1 MALLNR
7 ETCPYVMA
15 GGALALYV
23 LDGPRTRIVLK
34 NEVWAPATLLGC
46 MLYRRHGGE
55 DGAKLRSLLD
65 IATCALRKTCS
76 HIGACPLLREIAFDV
91 AGLVLL
97 REALKYALSLRRKGS
112 LILTELLSPSRYPN
126 SITSSPKKFFSV
138 CQKSILSALMNVA
151 NRLPFMSSLIAK
163 EVAKEVDK
171 MEAEFTAKLRPDDR
185 NPMFKMPDA
194 GLTDSEII
202 SFMKELG
209 VKEDKSWENGKVSGA
224 VYSGDAK
231 HLDLLNKAYSA
242 FCVSNPL
249 HADLWP
255 SSMKFES
262 EVIRW
267 VADLLRGGDEGVVG
281 SLTSGGTESIL
292 LAAKAH
298 RDRAIDLGLCTGTPE
313 IIACVQAHAA
323 IDKACD
329 LMGIK
334 LVKIPMDDEYK
345 LDVAALRSAFTADT
359 IMVYSS
365 APSFPQGTIDPIAE
379 ISALCLSRGVGLH
392 VDCCLGGMFLPY
404 MKPAGFGDH
413 LPDFDFTLPGV
424 TTISVDTHKYGYA
437 SKGTSVV
444 LYRNKDYRKY
454 QYFAYPE
461 WPGGLYATPTVSGSR
476 SGGLVAACWASLASI
491 GRQGFISRTRDICIT
506 VKNIAQGVKEIP
518 GLFLLEEK
526 PSAMIVC
533 FGSKEFNVL
542 RVSDAMANRGWS
554 LNALQNPNSVHLC
567 CTLRTVGKENQ
578 FLSDLRAC
586 VDEVRASG
594 SSANEEGN
602 AAIYGMAEG
611 MPNGPIKE
619 LMFTY
624 TDVKYVV

>member
-1 MALLNR
+1 MAMNKDN
-7 ETCPYVMA
+7 CPYVVA
-15 GGALALYV
+15 GSVLALYA
-23 LDGPRTRIVLK
+23 LDSPRTRFVFK
-34 NEVWAPATLLGC
+34 SHAWAPASLLGC
-46 MLYRRHGGE
+46 MLYRRHGE
-55 DGAKLRSLLD
+55 NGAELQSCLKFVTNSLTK
-65 IATCALRKTCS
+65 ICS
-76 HIGACPLLREIAFDV
+76 QAGASPLAREIIFDV

-97 REALKYALSLRRKGS
+97 REAINYALSLRRKGS
-112 LILTELLSPSRYPN
+112 LLLNELLSPSYYPN
-126 SITSSPKKFFSV
+126 AITSSPKRFLSV
-138 CQKSILSALMNVA
+138 CQKTLLSAVMQVA
-151 NRLPFMSSLIAK
+151 TQLPIISSLIDK

-185 NPMFKMPDA
+185 NPCFEMPDTGMPDEEIVSYMQQL
-194 GLTDSEII
+194 GL
-202 SFMKELG
+202 
-209 VKEDKSWENGKVSGA
+209 KEDKSWEDGKVSGA
-224 VYSGDAK
+224 VYSGDTK

-267 VADLLRGGDEGVVG
+267 VGDLLRGGDAGVVG
-281 SLTSGGTESIL
+281 SLSSGGTESIL

-298 RDRAIDLGLCTGTPE
+298 RDRALDLGLCAGTPE
-313 IIACVQAHAA
+313 IIACVHAHAA

-329 LMGIK
+329 LMGIN
-334 LVKIPMDDEYK
+334 LIKIPMTDEYK
-345 LDVAALRSAFTADT
+345 LDVNALRAAFTADT

-392 VDCCLGGMFLPY
+392 VDCCLGGMFLPF
-404 MKPAGFGDH
+404 MKDAGFGDN
-413 LPDFDFTLPGV
+413 LPPFDFSLPGV
-424 TTISVDTHKYGYA
+424 TSISVDTHKYGYA

-491 GRQGFISRTRDICIT
+491 GRQGYISRTRDICIT
-506 VKNIAQGVKEIP
+506 VRNIAKGVKEIP
-518 GLFLLEEK
+518 GLFLVEE

-542 RVSDAMANRGWS
+542 KVSDIMARKGWS
-554 LNALQNPNSVHLC
+554 LNALQKPNSVHLC
-567 CTLRTVGKENQ
+567 CTLRTVGHEAH
-578 FLSDLRAC
+578 FLSDLKES
-586 VDEVRASG
+586 VDEVKSTGA
-594 SSANEEGN
+594 ANEEGN